1 MTAPFVTLAQVKGPL
16 RIDDDAADDQL
27 DLMIAAATDR
37 ILHYLNGVS
46 PMQPETEDDGTP
58 VLDDDGLP
66 VYTDQ
71 VRPMVKSATLTL
83 IGYMYRYP
91 TGDEKKAYD
100 PDVLPAPVTA
110 LLGPLRRKVLV

>member
-1 MTAPFVTLAQVKGPL
+1 MTTPFATLEQVKLRL
-16 RIDDDAADDQL
+16 RIDDNAADDDL
-27 DLMIAAATDR
+27 ELMIEAATDR
-37 ILHYLNGVS
+37 IMLHLNGTS

-58 VLDDDGLP
+58 VLDDDDLP

-71 VRPMVKSATLTL
+71 VRPMVTTATITL

-110 LLGPLRRKVLV
+110 LLGPLRKKVLV

>member
-1 MTAPFVTLAQVKGPL
+1 MTAPFVTLAQVKGQL
-16 RIDDDAADDQL
+16 RIDDDASDADL
-27 DLMIAAATDR
+27 ELMIETATDR
-37 ILHYLNGVS
+37 ILMHLNGTT

-58 VLDDDGLP
+58 VLDGEGNP

-71 VRPMVKSATLTL
+71 VRPIVKSATLTL
-83 IGYMYRYP
+83 IGYMYRYT

-110 LLGPLRRKVLV
+110 LLAPLRRKVLV